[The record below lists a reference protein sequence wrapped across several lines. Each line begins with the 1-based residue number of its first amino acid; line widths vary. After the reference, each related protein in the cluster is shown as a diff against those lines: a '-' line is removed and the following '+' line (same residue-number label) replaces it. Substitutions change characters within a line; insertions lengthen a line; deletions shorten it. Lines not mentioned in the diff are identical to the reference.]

1 MKFTCLMMACAK
13 KDKKIGA
20 QIIQIIFGSCKD
32 IDIDQQD
39 LDGNTALIHAVVMEN
54 MEIVTLLINYGAKWA
69 LTNNHNEV
77 AIDFC
82 TSKNVI
88 YNYLTSLGLKRTD
101 LKDIERDTKKNVAL
115 SFVRKKKFAIK
126 VRTELF
132 FPDFLVE

>member
-20 QIIQIIFGSCKD
+20 QITKIILGSSKD

-39 LDGNTALIHAVVMEN
+39 LNGNTALIHAVVMEN

-69 LTNNHNEV
+69 LANNHNEV

-88 YNYLTSLGLKRTD
+88 YNYLTSLGLKCTD
-101 LKDIERDTKKNVAL
+101 LKDIERDTKKKVAL

-132 FPDFLVE
+132 FPDFIVE